1 MSLIHNMIASLES
14 SKELLP
20 TRLSSRRGDK
30 GYKSSGKLQRYRIYL
45 NGVEQHDCEV
55 ADVKEGYVELVSIQT
70 NKFAKTETVTRSG
83 KITGTVEIKERAWP
97 QKLTSPQ

>member
-1 MSLIHNMIASLES
+1 MSLIHNMIASLDT
-14 SKELLP
+14 SKEPLP

-30 GYKSSGKLQRYRIYL
+30 GYKSSGKLQRYRIL
-45 NGVEQHDCEV
+45 LDGVEQYDCEV
-55 ADVKEGYVELVSIQT
+55 ADVTEGYVERISVRT